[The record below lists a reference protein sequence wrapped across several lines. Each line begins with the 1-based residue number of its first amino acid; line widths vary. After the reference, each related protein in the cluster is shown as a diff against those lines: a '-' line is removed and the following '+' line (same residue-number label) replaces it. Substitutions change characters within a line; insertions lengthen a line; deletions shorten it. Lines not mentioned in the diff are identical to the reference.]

1 MREISGVHHVGV
13 TVADL
18 DAAIAFW
25 ERLLERPT
33 RFRGVLER
41 PYLGESVG
49 YPGVS
54 IEAAF
59 FDLPGGVALELLDYR
74 LEGREP
80 TPDETKHP
88 GNVHLCLDVTDAD
101 DVWHRA
107 VELGARPVRAAGPV
121 EVDAGPNRG
130 ARVAYLRVHD
140 GISVEVFQ
148 RPAITT

>member
-1 MREISGVHHVGV
+1 VREVSSVHHVGA

-25 ERLLERPT
+25 EALLERPA
-33 RFRGVLER
+33 RFRGLLSR

-74 LEGREP
+74 LEGREQV
-80 TPDETKHP
+80 PDGTMHP
-88 GNVHLCLDVTDAD
+88 GNVHLCLDVADAD
-101 DVWHRA
+101 AVWRRA
-107 VELGARPVRAAGPV
+107 VELGARPQREAGPV
-121 EVDAGPNRG
+121 DVDAGPNLG
-130 ARVAYLRVHD
+130 ARVAYLRIHD
-140 GISVEVFQ
+140 GISLEVYQ
-148 RPAITT
+148 RPSEAS

>member
-1 MREISGVHHVGV
+1 VRNISGVHHVGV

-18 DAAIAFW
+18 DAAVAFW
-25 ERLLERPT
+25 EGLLERPT
-33 RFRGVLER
+33 RFRGLLSR

-59 FDLPGGVALELLDYR
+59 FDLPGGVALELLDYQ

-80 TPDETKHP
+80 IPAETKHP
-88 GNVHLCLDVTDAD
+88 GNVHLCLDVTAAD
-101 DVWHRA
+101 DVWRRA
-107 VELGARPVRAAGPV
+107 VELGARPLREAGPV
-121 EVDAGPNRG
+121 DIDAGPNRG

-148 RPAITT
+148 RPSATT

>member
-1 MREISGVHHVGV
+1 MRNILGVHHVGA

-18 DAAIAFW
+18 DAASAFW
-25 ERLLERPT
+25 EGMLQRPP
-33 RFRGVLER
+33 RFRGLLSR

-54 IEAAF
+54 IEVAF

-74 LEGREP
+74 LDGR
-80 TPDETKHP
+80 TPGSGETKHP
-88 GNVHLCLDVTDAD
+88 GNVHLCLDVADAD
-101 DVWHRA
+101 DVWRRA
-107 VELGARPVRAAGPV
+107 VELGARPLREAGPV
-121 EVDAGPNRG
+121 DVDAGPNRG

-148 RPAITT
+148 RPPVID